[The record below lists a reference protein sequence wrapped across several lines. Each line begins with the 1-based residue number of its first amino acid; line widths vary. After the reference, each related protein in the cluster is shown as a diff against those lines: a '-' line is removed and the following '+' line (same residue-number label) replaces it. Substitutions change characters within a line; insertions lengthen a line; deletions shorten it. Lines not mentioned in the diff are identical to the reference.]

1 VVARRGG
8 FAVERVLDI
17 DRAPSDVFD
26 FLADT
31 ASFPVVDLAL
41 VDYQPR
47 GQLVEG
53 LEGTFTHRRGGMTA
67 RTTWRVEELVAPAR
81 LRVSIAGL
89 GYGMESLV
97 ELADDGTG
105 DGDGTVARFVDA
117 VWPTNLYGRVLVALS
132 GGIMRRDLQ
141 ARAERLKAI
150 LESAP
155 EPGPAVPAQ
164 VR

>member
-31 ASFPVVDLAL
+31 ASFPAVDLAL

-47 GQLVEG
+47 GRLVEG

-67 RTTWRVEELVAPAR
+67 RTTWRVEELVAPTR

-89 GYGMESLV
+89 GYGMESLA
-97 ELADDGTG
+97 ELARDG
-105 DGDGTVARFVDA
+105 DGEGEGTVARFVDA

-132 GGIMRRDLQ
+132 GGIMRRDLR
-141 ARAERLKAI
+141 ARADRLKAI
-150 LESAP
+150 LESSASS
-155 EPGPAVPAQ
+155 A
-164 VR
+164 R